1 MEEILIYE
9 PIGSMGITAKTIIEQ
24 IDSVSGEGILVRINS
39 QGGDVFDGMAIY
51 NSLKKYDGKVV
62 VEIEGLAAS
71 MASLI
76 ALAGDEVKMSA
87 NSLMMIHNPSIGIQ
101 GESEDLKSKAELLDK
116 IKDQMVGI
124 YVGKSGISEKEVVK
138 MMNVET
144 WLTAEEAF
152 GLGLVDKVTEEIK
165 VAATHDLSIVCSK
178 VPEWVKE
185 KYNNINNKKERE
197 MKEII
202 AMLTELKSSVNN
214 FVDNQPKEVK
224 IMDEDNVKE
233 QIVNL
238 SQKISETESVYAE
251 LEELK
256 GLVETQAIEITNLGD
271 DNNKLV
277 EEINKTKATPSQVEA
292 TEDPVIE
299 TTDTKDEKTAFDNAA
314 DIFKGDSAFQ
324 FSKDK

>member
-1 MEEILIYE
+1 
-9 PIGSMGITAKTIIEQ
+9 
-24 IDSVSGEGILVRINS
+24 
-39 QGGDVFDGMAIY
+39 
-51 NSLKKYDGKVV
+51 
-62 VEIEGLAAS
+62 
-71 MASLI
+71 
-76 ALAGDEVKMSA
+76 
-87 NSLMMIHNPSIGIQ
+87 
-101 GESEDLKSKAELLDK
+101 
-116 IKDQMVGI
+116 
-124 YVGKSGISEKEVVK
+124 
-138 MMNVET
+138 
-144 WLTAEEAF
+144 
-152 GLGLVDKVTEEIK
+152 
-165 VAATHDLSIVCSK
+165 
-178 VPEWVKE
+178 
-185 KYNNINNKKERE
+185 